1 MANEKQLIRTLTQ
14 PTIVLDDIKAFTD
27 EKTADEDQDNPV
39 SPYKTVKQMGA
50 VTPAVQVSTK
60 IFTGEE
66 VTSLKIMTGRDL
78 PECIASFLI
87 MDKSFYSR
95 SFPKDGD
102 LMSVFIRNKDDL
114 FKPIRNDYII
124 TKVIV
129 NSQEG
134 ANEDAYDSMTIVG
147 VLNVPGYHA
156 IKCFSKKGTSFKT
169 LMEVAT
175 DLKLGF
181 ATNEVDTAD
190 SQTWL
195 CPFDRTSDF
204 IRDVTVSAW
213 KDEESFFHSFV
224 DPFYYLNFVNVEP
237 LFGEKTEIEESLM
250 VDLLSNDYG
259 NDNVQAKEVGKTV
272 LTTWDEHAGTPFW
285 IKKHELFNNSADV
298 NLSNGYKRYIQ
309 YYDALLKEQQ
319 LLFVDPKTTTGAEND
334 QMLLKGR
341 PRENFYLEQIQGKW
355 MGVQYGENGENCH
368 EKYNIA
374 KVQNYQNLVH
384 LDKMGLKITLQS
396 LNPNI
401 RLLQSVPVMIVIK
414 RDSTRKVANQPA
426 DESGEVATSADPSD
440 PITEKPAVDP
450 FDSPITLDK
459 TVSGFY
465 VVWGIDYVYE
475 QGEFRQDLKMVR
487 REWPTPPTAGV
498 YPPQSN

>member
-1 MANEKQLIRTLTQ
+1 MANEKQLIRALTE
-14 PTIVLDDIKAFTD
+14 PTIILDDIKGNTD
-27 EKTADEDQDNPV
+27 EKTADEDIDNEK

-50 VTPAVQVSTK
+50 VAPAIQVNSK

-66 VTSLKIMTGRDL
+66 VTSMKIRTGGPL
-78 PECIASFLI
+78 PECIASFMI
-87 MDKSFYSR
+87 TDKSFYSR

-102 LMSVFIRNKDDL
+102 VMSVFIRNKDDL

-129 NSQEG
+129 SSQEG
-134 ANEDAYDSMTIVG
+134 ANEDAYDDITIVG
-147 VLNVPGYHA
+147 VLHVPGYSA
-156 IKCFSKKGTSFKT
+156 IKCFSKKGTSMKA
-169 LMEVAT
+169 LMQVAT

-181 ATNEVDTAD
+181 ASNEVDTAD
-190 SQTWL
+190 EQVWI
-195 CPFDRTSDF
+195 CPFDKTSDF
-204 IRDVTVSAW
+204 ISDVSNSAW
-213 KDEESFFHSFV
+213 KDDESFFHSFI

-237 LFGEKTEIEESLM
+237 IFGEKTEIEESLM
-250 VDLLSNDYG
+250 VDLLTNDYG
-259 NDNVQAKEVGKTV
+259 NDNVQAKETGKTV
-272 LTTWDEHAGTPFW
+272 LTNWDEHAGTPFW
-285 IKKHELFNNSADV
+285 IKKNELFNNSADI

-309 YYDALLKEQQ
+309 YYDALIKENQI
-319 LLFVDPKTTTGAEND
+319 LFVDPKTTNGAEQD
-334 QMLLKGR
+334 QVLLKGR
-341 PRENFYLEQIQGKW
+341 PREDFYLEQIQGKW

-396 LNPNI
+396 INANL
-401 RLLQSVPVMIVIK
+401 RLLQSVPVMLVIK
-414 RDSTRKVANQPA
+414 RDTTRKAANQPA
-426 DESGEVATSADPSD
+426 DESGEVVSTDTSN
-440 PITEKPAVDP
+440 PITEKPAVET
-450 FDSPITLDK
+450 FESPITLDK

-465 VVWGIDYVYE
+465 VIWGIDYIFE
-475 QGEFRQDLKMVR
+475 KGEFRQDLKLVR

>member
-1 MANEKQLIRTLTQ
+1 MANEKQLIRALLE
-14 PTIVLDDIKAFTD
+14 PTIILDDIKATTD
-27 EKTADEDQDNPV
+27 EQTADEDQDNKK

-50 VTPAVQVSTK
+50 VAPAVQISSK

-66 VTSLKIMTGRDL
+66 VTSLRIKSGGPL
-78 PECIASFLI
+78 PECVAEFLI

-124 TKVIV
+124 TRVMVI
-129 NSQEG
+129 SQEG
-134 ANEDAYDSMTIVG
+134 ANEDAYDTIIISG
-147 VLNVPGYHA
+147 ILNVPGYHA
-156 IKCFSKKGTSFKT
+156 VKCFAKSGSSMKA

-181 ATNEVDTAD
+181 ATNEVDTSDA
-190 SQTWL
+190 QNWL
-195 CPFDRTSDF
+195 CAFDKTSEF
-204 IRDVTVSAW
+204 IKDVTNSAW
-213 KDEESFFHSFV
+213 KDTESFFHSFV

-237 LFGEKTEIEESLM
+237 LFGDKTEIEDSLM
-250 VDLLSNDYG
+250 IDLLTNDYG
-259 NDNVQAKEVGKTV
+259 NDNVQAKETGKTV
-272 LTTWDEHAGTPFW
+272 LTTWDEHSGTPFW
-285 IKKHELFNNSADV
+285 IKKHELFNNSAEI

-309 YYDALLKEQQ
+309 YYDALLKERQV
-319 LLFVDPKTTTGAEND
+319 LFVDPKTTNGAEKD

-341 PRENFYLEQIQGKW
+341 PRENFYLEQVQGKW

-384 LDKMGLKITLQS
+384 LDKMGLKVTLQS
-396 LNPNI
+396 INANI
-401 RLLQSVPVMIVIK
+401 RLLQSVPVIIVIK
-414 RDSTRKVANQPA
+414 RDSTRKAANMPA
-426 DESGEVATSADPSD
+426 DESGEIATSSNPSD
-440 PITEKPAVDP
+440 PITEKPALET

-465 VVWGIDYVYE
+465 VVWGIDYIYE
-475 QGEFRQDLKMVR
+475 KGEFRQDLKMVR